1 MDMALAGQI
10 IGRLFLSYLLVLIIM
25 LLISRFNLKR
35 AFFHT
40 HRWYGFIALVIVF
53 LLGIS
58 SHLVSKG
65 LI

>member
-1 MDMALAGQI
+1 MDMTLAGQI
-10 IGRLFLSYLLVLIIM
+10 IGRLFLSYLIVLIIM
-25 LLISRFNLKR
+25 LLISRFNMKS

-40 HRWYGFIALVIVF
+40 HRWYGFIALVVVF